1 MKFTKI
7 TALLLVLCMMLSM
20 VACADGTDDAATDD
34 TNAKTADVDAGD
46 TEAETEDAAV
56 LYGDLPTGDF
66 GGYEF
71 RMLNNTSNFA
81 YTAMSAEELTGE
93 PINDAIYM
101 RNKNVEDTLKIT
113 ITENLV
119 DWSVVNSTMNNSIL
133 ANEDAYDVFWNESHF
148 VAPFA
153 IKQQLASIG
162 DVTGLNLTK
171 PWWNAQAMDSF
182 TVADRLFFLVGDLH
196 LMFNESFWMV
206 GFNKNILDSYQLKD
220 PYQLVRDG
228 AWTLDAMFEDMSAVA
243 TDLDGDGKI
252 DGSDQFGVTCYN
264 GALFPL
270 LLASGETI
278 FQKDADDIPSYVIPG
293 DRFFSVFEK
302 IATYFFA
309 PAVNDIVCMDGRTP
323 NISQY
328 PDTWHGVFSSG
339 HALFYLE
346 PIGSLKKLR
355 EMEAEFG
362 IVPYPKYDEKQ
373 ENYVSYVAHY
383 AAVLGVPI
391 TNSDLARTGVILE
404 NLSAE
409 SHKELK
415 DTYMKTTLNFKYIRD
430 VESAEMLNII
440 FSTGTF
446 ELSRV
451 FGLNAINDALSN
463 SANNGG
469 ENLASLLSKSEK
481 SANKSLEKTLAGLL
495 GLE

>member
-1 MKFTKI
+1 MKLKKI
-7 TALLLVLCMMLSM
+7 TVVLLALCITFSVI
-20 VACADGTDDAATDD
+20 ACADSSVPDDDAELKSVDGD
-34 TNAKTADVDAGD
+34 TGD
-46 TEAETEDAAV
+46 TESVTDDSAL
-56 LYGDLPTGDF
+56 LYEGLPTGDY
-66 GGYEF
+66 GKYEF
-71 RMLNNTSNFA
+71 RLLNNTSNFA
-81 YTAMSAEELTGE
+81 YTEMSSEELTGE
-93 PINDAIYM
+93 PINDAIFM
-101 RNKNVEDTLKIT
+101 RNKNVEEKLNIT

-119 DWSVVNSTMNNSIL
+119 DWSVVTSTMNNSIL

-148 VAPFA
+148 VASFA
-153 IKQQLASIG
+153 IKQHLVSIG
-162 DVTGLNLTK
+162 DVPGLDLSK

-182 TVADRLFFLVGDLH
+182 TVADKLFFLVGDLH

-206 GFNKNILDSYQLKD
+206 GFNKNMLDNYQLQD

-228 AWTLDAMFEDMSAVA
+228 TWTLDAMFENMSAVA
-243 TDLDGDGKI
+243 DDLDGNGTI
-252 DGSDQFGVTCYN
+252 DGSDQFGVTCYS

-278 FQKDADDIPSYVIPG
+278 FQKDADNIPSYVVPG

-302 IATYFFA
+302 ISMFFFA
-309 PAVNDIVCMDGRTP
+309 PEVKDIVCMDGRTA
-323 NISQY
+323 NIAQY
-328 PDTWHGVFSSG
+328 TDTWHGVFSAG

-346 PIGSLKKLR
+346 PVGSLKKLR
-355 EMEAEFG
+355 EMESEFG

-373 ENYVSYVAHY
+373 KDYVSYVAHY
-383 AAVLGVPI
+383 AAVMGVPI
-391 TNSDLARTGVILE
+391 TNSDLARTGTILE
-404 NLSAE
+404 NLSSE

-440 FSTGTF
+440 FNSGTF

-469 ENLASLLSKSEK
+469 ANLASLLSKSEK
-481 SANKSLEKTLAGLL
+481 SANKSLESMLKGLL
-495 GLE
+495 GVE